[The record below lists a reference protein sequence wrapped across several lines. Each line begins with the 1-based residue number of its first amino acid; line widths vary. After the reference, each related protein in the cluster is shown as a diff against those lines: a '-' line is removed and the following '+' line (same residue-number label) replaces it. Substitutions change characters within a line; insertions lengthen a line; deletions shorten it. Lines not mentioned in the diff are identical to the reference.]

1 MFDII
6 PATGEKVL
14 KYTQQVMQNVDP
26 ETINK
31 VTDAAGKVVDK
42 AADLGTGVV
51 GKVVDKGTE
60 TVEKAV
66 DTAVDKAIDG
76 VFGVFGG
83 GGSPEPKP
91 PIDPRQ
97 SPTPKAGK

>member
-1 MFDII
+1 MLCPVEFMRGKQHGGT
-6 PATGEKVL
+6 ASSCL
-14 KYTQQVMQNVDP
+14 RH

-51 GKVVDKGTE
+51 GKVVDKGAE